1 MLAGFDT
8 TATTLTNTC
17 FQLARNPD
25 IQEKLYESI
34 VAKMEEYASHDS
46 KLKWIF
52 FLNIVGIVLS
62 EKGEVCHEMVQDLPY
77 LEMVIQEVMRIY
89 SPFLRQL
96 KAQLLPKFVGYN
108 LYF

>member
-34 VAKMEEYASHDS
+34 VAQMEDYVRHVKFKTKMKVMCLFFHICFTKY
-46 KLKWIF
+46 IF
-52 FLNIVGIVLS
+52 
-62 EKGEVCHEMVQDLPY
+62 
-77 LEMVIQEVMRIY
+77 IY
-89 SPFLRQL
+89 YET
-96 KAQLLPKFVGYN
+96 LL
-108 LYF
+108 

>member
-34 VAKMEEYASHDS
+34 VSKMEDYVNPGYFLIH
-46 KLKWIF
+46 KIF
-52 FLNIVGIVLS
+52 F
-62 EKGEVCHEMVQDLPY
+62 
-77 LEMVIQEVMRIY
+77 
-89 SPFLRQL
+89 
-96 KAQLLPKFVGYN
+96 KA
-108 LYF
+108 